1 MTTWRK
7 RTGKK
12 KEQFSGPDELQ
23 SFTQKALL
31 YVQKN
36 INKFYIGLAALAV
49 IVIAASVWFLA
60 AKSSQEKAAATI
72 ATALEYYDLNSAAPG
87 GKPMTSVER
96 LEKAGELLG
105 QVASGSGRQAD
116 IALYY
121 QANTDFELGN
131 IDKAIQEY
139 NALKAR
145 AQNPLLASLANQRLA
160 SAYLEK
166 GNKNEAIDVLVSD
179 SKLAGSFFKDEDKF
193 RYAQILAKSGN
204 TSEAVGQLEGLIK
217 EFPDSPWTSDARM
230 ELSKLTGK
238 PVGAPQAMLG
248 APSSGPIKIVTAPAP
263 VGAKTPPPPDPG
275 ATKQAPASPGKK

>member
-36 INKFYIGLAALAV
+36 INKFYIGLAVLAV
-49 IVIAASVWFLA
+49 VVIASSVWFLA
-60 AKSSQEKAAATI
+60 EKASEEKAAATI
-72 ATALEYYDLNSAAPG
+72 ASALQYYNLNSAPPG

-96 LEKAGELLG
+96 LEKADELLG
-105 QVASGSGRQAD
+105 QAASGSGKQAD

-131 IDKAIQEY
+131 VDKAINEY
-139 NALKAR
+139 DALKKR
-145 AQNPLLASLANQRLA
+145 TRDPFLTSLANQRLA

-166 GNKNEAIDVLVSD
+166 GNENAAVDALVSD

-193 RYAQILAKSGN
+193 RYAQILAKNGN
-204 TSEAVGQLEGLIK
+204 ASEAVGQLEGLIK
-217 EFPDSPWTSDARM
+217 EFPDSPWTSDART

-238 PVGAPQAMLG
+238 PVGAPQAMVG
-248 APSSGPIKIVTAPAP
+248 APSPGQIKVITAPASGGAKAAP
-263 VGAKTPPPPDPG
+263 APAVGAPV
-275 ATKQAPASPGKK
+275 QAPASSGRK